1 MRGVGTWAAAAVA
14 LAAVVFSGMAIA
26 SVAAQEPGRLYITG
40 VGSSIA
46 AYDMVQVTVEIDTEE
61 RSTDAD
67 TASRVQSKQQ
77 SASQDFLAQL
87 EQSAGVPPANVT
99 TSGLSLNPITNWTDG
114 QSVVVGYKAS
124 STVIVD
130 VSTED
135 PGLLPKIYELAL
147 SFQSFDE
154 DVQVSVQNFNPYVS
168 DELKDAMEQ
177 ELFDSAMA
185 RATKR
190 ALMFAKGAGRSLGPV
205 IRMSDSPLSED
216 SISDPPQPL
225 YSNFDNNARAVFA
238 APEADMGAGDNGA
251 GISLGKGQKLQ
262 KSVYLVYSLL
272 DSNSAGN

>member
-154 DVQVSVQNFNPYVS
+154 DVQVSVQVRF
-168 DELKDAMEQ
+168 
-177 ELFDSAMA
+177 
-185 RATKR
+185 
-190 ALMFAKGAGRSLGPV
+190 
-205 IRMSDSPLSED
+205 
-216 SISDPPQPL
+216 
-225 YSNFDNNARAVFA
+225 
-238 APEADMGAGDNGA
+238 
-251 GISLGKGQKLQ
+251 
-262 KSVYLVYSLL
+262 L
-272 DSNSAGN
+272 DD